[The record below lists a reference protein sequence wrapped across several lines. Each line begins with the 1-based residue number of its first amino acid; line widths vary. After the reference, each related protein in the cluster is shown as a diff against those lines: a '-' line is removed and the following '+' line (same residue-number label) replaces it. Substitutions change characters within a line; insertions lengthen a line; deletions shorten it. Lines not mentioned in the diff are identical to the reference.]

1 MPVGSDCHTSI
12 RLSSVVGG
20 AYPHRTVSIMERM
33 IEGSGTGGL
42 GSLHDEAVQSG
53 GVSATTGAGCSGGA
67 PVDRAVFV
75 APGFLLAAGPHT
87 PAGCARMRPAGARA
101 LERRARVAKVG
112 NAPHADTIRR
122 PWPNSQVP
130 ESGIRLFVPSSTMPG
145 SRGVAALMRVE
156 RRANPAVAFA
166 VGRTRRPRGRAVA
179 AGRPGSRGRCARS
192 A

>member
-1 MPVGSDCHTSI
+1 MPVGSDRHTSI

-20 AYPHRTVSIMERM
+20 AYPHRTVSIMGRM

-67 PVDRAVFV
+67 GGSSGVRGARLPASGRA
-75 APGFLLAAGPHT
+75 AYTGRLRPDAASRSTCARTSRQGGEGRECSTCRHHT
-87 PAGCARMRPAGARA
+87 P
-101 LERRARVAKVG
+101 
-112 NAPHADTIRR
+112 

-130 ESGIRLFVPSSTMPG
+130 ESGIRLFVASPIMPD

-166 VGRTRRPRGRAVA
+166 VGRTRRLRGRAVA